1 MKDQTIRVLD
11 SKGKQSSA
19 TLPSGPKKLDTKK
32 SVLHLFYKK
41 DGGGSYKQRDEAT
54 SNGLEIPEHRFVS
67 ETPSICITNITKD
80 ESITI
85 MQYYNTNNRLLNK
98 SWTQAYAA
106 EFLANDWILTGDALK
121 FADSNAT
128 VPYCVLD
135 GQHRLAGFIL
145 ACEQCDKEGKTYP
158 QFRTAVVSGMDS
170 KTQEKMDRN
179 LKRTLAALYQF
190 SDNSATNT
198 LAFRLARNWMKWDL
212 ATEVANVVSDRDIS
226 KAFRLYGEAINKTAQ
241 KFNRGINK
249 TKNIGVFLA
258 CAKYLHHNPEK
269 GEQFIERLL
278 DGANLVKGSPIL
290 ALRNYVGSSRN
301 STSGGQHY
309 YQLSMKKA
317 FNAIKKWHNGETIKN
332 LVEFKGAV
340 PMIPWQDLVEEKVD
354 NPQGQ

>member
-1 MKDQTIRVLD
+1 MDIEFINMKTQT
-11 SKGKQSSA
+11 KKPNSSS
-19 TLPSGPKKLDTKK
+19 TKLDTKK
-32 SVLHLFYKK
+32 SVLHLFFKK

-54 SNGLEIPEHRFVS
+54 SNGLEIPTHRFVN
-67 ETPSICITNITKD
+67 ETPSICITDITKD
-80 ESITI
+80 EAVTI

-121 FADSNAT
+121 FADSNAS
-128 VPYCVLD
+128 VPHCVLD

-145 ACEQCDKEGKTYP
+145 ACEQCDKEDKTYP

-170 KTQEKMDRN
+170 DTQAKMDRN

-212 ATEVANVVSDRDIS
+212 VTEVANVVSDRDIS
-226 KAFRLYGEAINKTAQ
+226 KAFNLYGEAINKTAQ

-258 CAKYLHHNPEK
+258 CAKYLHYNPDK

-290 ALRNYVGSSRN
+290 ALRNYVGSTRN
-301 STSGGQHY
+301 SVSGGQHY

-340 PMIPWQDLVEEKVD
+340 PMIPWQDLVEKKVD
-354 NPQGQ
+354 NPQVQ

>member
-1 MKDQTIRVLD
+1 MK
-11 SKGKQSSA
+11 
-19 TLPSGPKKLDTKK
+19 LPSTPKKFDTKK
-32 SVLHLFYKK
+32 TVLSFCLKK

-54 SNGLEIPEHRFVS
+54 SEGVEIPEHRFVS
-67 ETPSICITNITKD
+67 ETPSICITKITKD
-80 ESITI
+80 EAITI

-98 SWTQAYAA
+98 PMVQAYAA
-106 EFLANDWILTGDALK
+106 EFLANDWILTGDGIQ
-121 FADSNAT
+121 FASGKAG
-128 VPYCVLD
+128 VPYCLLN
-135 GQHRLAGFIL
+135 GQHRLAGYII
-145 ACEQCDKEGKTYP
+145 ACEQCDKEDKTYP
-158 QFRTAVVSGMDS
+158 AFNTVVISGLEPD
-170 KTQEKMDRN
+170 TQKKMDRN
-179 LKRTLAALYQF
+179 FKRTLQSLCQF
-190 SDNSATNT
+190 STDSATNT

-226 KAFRLYGEAINKTAQ
+226 KAFKLYGEAINKTAQ

-290 ALRNYVGSSRN
+290 ALRNYVGSNRN
-301 STSGGQHY
+301 SISGGQHY

-317 FNAIKKWHNGETIKN
+317 FYAIKKWHNGEVIKN

-340 PMIPWQDLVEEKVD
+340 PMIPWQDLSEEKLD
-354 NPQGQ
+354 NSQSQ